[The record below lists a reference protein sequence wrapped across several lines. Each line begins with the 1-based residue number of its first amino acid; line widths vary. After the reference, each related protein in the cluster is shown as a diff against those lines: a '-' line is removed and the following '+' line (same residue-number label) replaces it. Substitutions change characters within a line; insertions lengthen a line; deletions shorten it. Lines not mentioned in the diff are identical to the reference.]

1 MSFLQALFLHSGQPV
16 SRYSDP
22 LYDDEPTRLFS
33 FELLSHP
40 LDAFQGHGE
49 IRLSNILPLPQTT
62 GKMDNK
68 GTNQDKMTTMGSPS
82 ATTTTATTTTVG
94 GLDPLATTTT
104 VGLDPRAHLYVWDEL
119 KLEEGQTM
127 KLEVIIRT
135 SFILIL

>member
-1 MSFLQALFLHSGQPV
+1 
-16 SRYSDP
+16 
-22 LYDDEPTRLFS
+22 
-33 FELLSHP
+33 
-40 LDAFQGHGE
+40 
-49 IRLSNILPLPQTT
+49 
-62 GKMDNK
+62 MDNK